1 MKVKKRTLLLLASI
15 VWLIAGFNIIRI
27 GILSY
32 TGHVTVVNILL
43 SALVFAVFWSMVFY
57 KLVIRHTDRIQNY
70 EDELQFFWHFFDK
83 KSFLIMAFWNWSSSL
98 PFCTGCVHRCV
109 LFRIG
114 NGTVSGRSSV
124 WSSLFSAGKK
134 SKQIEKVQVSVCLR
148 FYVN

>member
-1 MKVKKRTLLLLASI
+1 MKVKKRTLLILASI

-83 KSFLIMAFWNWSSSL
+83 KSFLIMAFMMTFGIGLRASISHRMCSSL
-98 PFCTGCVHRCV
+98 CFIQDWEWHCFWQVFYLGSG
-109 LFRIG
+109 IG
-114 NGTVSGRSSV
+114 TKEEKQKVSRRRTN
-124 WSSLFSAGKK
+124 
-134 SKQIEKVQVSVCLR
+134 E
-148 FYVN
+148 